1 MAWRAAWCSAASPD
15 GRRRS
20 TRRSVMTADA
30 AAAESGTETA
40 RHETSLAVW
49 DIPAAAAAGEHFT
62 VKAGVKSQAAAKLG
76 GGRIEVLDGAGRV
89 VAAGVLG
96 PEPWPGTDG
105 LYWSEIEL
113 RAPQAAGLTQ
123 LSVRYDA
130 DSLDAPHESATQQ
143 FAVAVVP
150 PPEHVLTVTVAADDG
165 PLADAIVRAGPVRV
179 TTDAEGRARLHLA
192 KGAHQIAVWK
202 MGYDSEPVPLTIE
215 ADAALAIAARPKP
228 EDNPDAIWTA

>member
-1 MAWRAAWCSAASPD
+1 
-15 GRRRS
+15 
-20 TRRSVMTADA
+20 MTADA
-30 AAAESGTETA
+30 AAETA
-40 RHETSLAVW
+40 RHEASLAVW

-62 VKAGVKSQAAAKLG
+62 VKAGVKSSGGTPLG

-96 PEPWPGTDG
+96 PAPWPGTDG

-113 RAPQAAGLTQ
+113 RAPQTAGLTQ
-123 LSVRYDA
+123 LTARYDA
-130 DSLDAPHESATQQ
+130 GSCEAPHESATQP

-150 PPEHVLTVTVAADDG
+150 PPEHVLTVTVAAEDG

-202 MGYDSEPVPLTIE
+202 MGYDSEPVPLTVE
-215 ADAALAIAARPKP
+215 ADLALAIAARLRP